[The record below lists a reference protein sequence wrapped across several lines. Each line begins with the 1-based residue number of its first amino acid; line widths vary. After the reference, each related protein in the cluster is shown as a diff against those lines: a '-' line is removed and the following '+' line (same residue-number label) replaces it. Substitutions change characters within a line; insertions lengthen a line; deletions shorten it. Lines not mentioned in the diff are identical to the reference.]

1 MSEHHS
7 RSRREQEQGSA
18 TEPSIKMM
26 GHKGPG
32 SGGSMHL
39 MGSPKKAKQS
49 KATVLRLWRYLRAE
63 RTPLFLVFL
72 LVVASSICALIGP
85 YMIGKAIDSLGIGRG
100 TADFALLGTL
110 VSGLIMIYALGAF
123 TSWTHTYMM
132 ASISQRTV
140 KAIRKD
146 VFDKVQTLPLRF
158 FDERPRGDVMSRLT
172 NDVENINNSLTQS
185 TIQISTSVITVT
197 GAITMM
203 IALSPVLALISL
215 IVVPLGLFV
224 TRSIAKRTRRFF
236 ADQQRELGDMN
247 GYIEEMISGQRVIK
261 AFCREE
267 EAIGIFAKKN
277 MQLKKVGIQAQAFSG
292 FIPPLMN
299 AINNISFALVAAVGG
314 YMTVQGVITIGIITA
329 FLNYS
334 KQFARPINELANQ
347 YNMLQAA
354 IAGAERIFEIMD
366 EQPEYADQQMSLPMT
381 GIKGEVVFRNVS
393 FGYKPDVPVLKHV
406 ELTASPGQTIALV
419 GPTGSGKTTVVNL
432 LMRFYDVNDG
442 SILIDGQD
450 IRDMDKD
457 ELRASIGMVLQDTYL
472 FAGTV
477 RDNIRYGRLDA
488 TEEEVEQAA
497 RLANAHSFIMRLS
510 GGYDAVLT
518 EDGSNV
524 SQGQRQLLTIARAI
538 LADPAILILDEA
550 TSSIDTRTEMHI
562 QRALQIL
569 MKGRTSFV
577 IAHRL
582 STIREAD
589 QILVIENGCIIERG
603 THSELLKMEGFY
615 YRLCMNPLAQEVS

>member
-1 MSEHHS
+1 MSEQHS
-7 RSRREQEQGSA
+7 RIGREQEGSSA
-18 TEPSIKMM
+18 DHSVKMM

-32 SGGSMHL
+32 SGGMHL
-39 MGSPKKAKQS
+39 MGPPKKPKQS
-49 KATVLRLWRYLRAE
+49 KATIIRLWQYLRAE
-63 RTPLFLVFL
+63 RMPLLGVFL
-72 LVVASSICALIGP
+72 LVVASSVCALIGP
-85 YMIGKAIDSLGIGRG
+85 YLIGKSIDSLGIDSG
-100 TADFALLGTL
+100 TTDFALLGSL
-110 VSGLIMIYALGAF
+110 VSWLLIVYALGAL
-123 TSWTHTYMM
+123 TSWMHTYMM

-140 KAIRKD
+140 QAIRKD
-146 VFDKVQTLPLRF
+146 VFVKVQTLPLKF

-172 NDVENINNSLTQS
+172 NDVENINNSLSQS
-185 TIQISTSVITVT
+185 TIQIFTSVITVT
-197 GAITMM
+197 GAVGMM
-203 IALSPVLALISL
+203 IALSPVLTLISL

-236 ADQQRELGDMN
+236 TDQQRELGEMN

-261 AFCREE
+261 AFGREE
-267 EAIGIFAKKN
+267 EAIAAFEKKN
-277 MQLKKVGIQAQAFSG
+277 IQLRHVGIHAQAFSG
-292 FIPPLMN
+292 FVPPLMN

-314 YMTVQGVITIGIITA
+314 YMAVQGAITIGIITA

-366 EQPEYADQQMSLPMT
+366 EQPEYADQQTTLPLEGM
-381 GIKGEVVFRNVS
+381 KGEVVFQDVS
-393 FGYKPDVPVLKHV
+393 FGYKPDVPVLKEV
-406 ELTASPGQTIALV
+406 MLTARPGQTIALV

-432 LMRFYDVNDG
+432 LMRFYDVDQG

-450 IRDMDKD
+450 IRDMDKE
-457 ELRASIGMVLQDTYL
+457 ELRTSIGMVLQDTYL

-477 RDNIRYGRLDA
+477 RDNIRYGRLEA
-488 TEEEVEQAA
+488 TDEEVEQAA
-497 RLANAHSFIMRLS
+497 RLANAHSFIVRLPD
-510 GGYDAVLT
+510 GYDAVLT
-518 EDGSNV
+518 EDGSNL

-538 LADPAILILDEA
+538 LANPAILILDEA

-562 QRALQIL
+562 QKALQTL

-589 QILVIENGCIIERG
+589 QILVIEHGRIIERG
-603 THSELLKMEGFY
+603 THAELLKREGFY
-615 YRLCMNPLAQEVS
+615 YRLYMNPLIQEVS

>member
-1 MSEHHS
+1 
-7 RSRREQEQGSA
+7 
-18 TEPSIKMM
+18 M

-49 KATVLRLWRYLRAE
+49 KATVLRLWGYLRAE

-85 YMIGKAIDSLGIGRG
+85 YMIGRAIDSLGIGRG

-110 VSGLIMIYALGAF
+110 VSGLIIIYALGAL

-146 VFDKVQTLPLRF
+146 IFDKVQTLPLRF

-185 TIQISTSVITVT
+185 TIQIFTSVITVT

-224 TRSIAKRTRRFF
+224 TRSITKRTRRFF

-267 EAIGIFAKKN
+267 EAIAIFAKKN

-366 EQPEYADQQMSLPMT
+366 ELPEYADQQMSLPLT

-477 RDNIRYGRLDA
+477 RDNIRYGRLGA

-518 EDGSNV
+518 EDGSNI

-615 YRLCMNPLAQEVS
+615 YRLYMNPLAQEVS

>member
-1 MSEHHS
+1 MSEHHF
-7 RSRREQEQGSA
+7 RSGRGRERGS
-18 TEPSIKMM
+18 TEPSMKMM

-32 SGGSMHL
+32 SGGGLHL
-39 MGSPKKAKQS
+39 MGTPKRARQS
-49 KATVLRLWRYLRAE
+49 KATVIRLWKYLRAE
-63 RTPLFLVFL
+63 RTPLLLVFL

-85 YMIGKAIDSLGIGRG
+85 YMIGRAIDSLGIGRG
-100 TADFALLGTL
+100 EADFTLLGTL
-110 VSGLIMIYALGAF
+110 VSGLIFVYALGAL

-158 FDERPRGDVMSRLT
+158 FDERPRGDIMSRLT
-172 NDVENINNSLTQS
+172 NDVENINNSLAQS
-185 TIQISTSVITVT
+185 TIQIFTSVITVT
-197 GAITMM
+197 GAISMM
-203 IALSPVLALISL
+203 IALSPILALISL
-215 IVVPLGLFV
+215 IIVPLGLFV

-261 AFCREE
+261 AFSREE
-267 EAIGIFAKKN
+267 EAIAAFAKKN
-277 MQLKKVGIQAQAFSG
+277 MELKKVGIQAQAFSG

-314 YMTVQGVITIGIITA
+314 YMAVQGVITIGIITA

-366 EQPEYADQQMSLPMT
+366 EQPEYADQQTSLPAT
-381 GIKGEVVFRNVS
+381 GLKGEVVFRNVS
-393 FGYKPDVPVLKHV
+393 FGYKPDVPVLKQV
-406 ELTASPGQTIALV
+406 QLTASPGQTIALV

-432 LMRFYDVNDG
+432 LMRFYDVDEG

-497 RLANAHSFIMRLS
+497 RLANAHSFIMRLA

-518 EDGSNV
+518 EDGSNL

-562 QRALQIL
+562 QKALQTL

-589 QILVIENGCIIERG
+589 QILVIENGCIIESG
-603 THSELLKMEGFY
+603 THTELLKMKGFY
-615 YRLCMNPLAQEVS
+615 YRLYMNPLVQEVS